1 MHIVLRHT
9 AEVMFIK
16 IHGELQLMRG
26 EYLDICIELAEV
38 VDSDPLHGMASLDV
52 EFQLA
57 VHCRFEG

>member
-1 MHIVLRHT
+1 
-9 AEVMFIK
+9 MFIK